1 MFNNPKGLESFLE
14 VLPSKGRLRFF
25 LFFLLL
31 SFTFWTSTKLS
42 NTYIVEESFSI
53 IWTNIPN
60 GIIPSSENQQMN
72 VSISASGIE
81 ILIYRL
87 INKSINISLSQADF
101 SGEKGLI
108 DLRGQDFFIK
118 KQFFENTKLN
128 ILNPLFLEFKFSRL
142 EEKVFTVVPQIEIN
156 LRAGYLIDSSLKVTP
171 DSILVRGPK
180 SILDT
185 LNSIQSE
192 SIIADDLYENFR
204 KKVSLR
210 SIPEIQLSES
220 KVTVEVAVSRY
231 TEKEFLLNVEVINL
245 PLGTRVKLFPPKAK
259 VRVTL
264 PLSVLRTI
272 KASDFNLVVDYNNIF
287 KDVEKKLDL
296 IMIRR
301 PSSVKKVILEPKK
314 VNYLIRK

>member
-14 VLPSKGRLRFF
+14 VLPSKGRFRFF

-60 GIIPSSENQQMN
+60 GIIPSSKNQQMN

-101 SGEKGLI
+101 SREKGLI
-108 DLRGQDFFIK
+108 DLRGQEFFIK

-128 ILNPLFLEFKFSRL
+128 ILTPLFLEFKFSRL

-272 KASDFNLVVDYNNIF
+272 KTSDFNLVVDYNNIF
-287 KDVEKKLDL
+287 KDAEKKLDL

>member
-14 VLPSKGRLRFF
+14 VLPSKGRFRFF

-53 IWTNIPN
+53 IWINIPN

-101 SGEKGLI
+101 SREKGLI
-108 DLRGQDFFIK
+108 DLRGQEFFIQ

-287 KDVEKKLDL
+287 KDAEKKLDL

-301 PSSVKKVILEPKK
+301 PFSVKKVILEPKK

>member
-272 KASDFNLVVDYNNIF
+272 KTSDFNLVVDYNNIF
-287 KDVEKKLDL
+287 KDAEKKLDL

>member
-72 VSISASGIE
+72 VSISASGID

-272 KASDFNLVVDYNNIF
+272 KTSDFNLVVDYNNIF

>member
-14 VLPSKGRLRFF
+14 VLPSKGRFRFF

-31 SFTFWTSTKLS
+31 SLTFWTSTKLS

-101 SGEKGLI
+101 SREKGLI
-108 DLRGQDFFIK
+108 DLRGQEFFIQ

-204 KKVSLR
+204 KIVSLR

-287 KDVEKKLDL
+287 KDAEKKLDL

>member
-14 VLPSKGRLRFF
+14 VLPSKGRFRFF

-42 NTYIVEESFSI
+42 NTYTVEESFSI

-60 GIIPSSENQQMN
+60 GIIPSSKNQQMN

-101 SGEKGLI
+101 SREKGLI
-108 DLRGQDFFIK
+108 DLRGQEFFIQ

-204 KKVSLR
+204 KIVSLR

-272 KASDFNLVVDYNNIF
+272 KTSDFNLVVDYNNIF
-287 KDVEKKLDL
+287 KDAEKKLDL

>member
-1 MFNNPKGLESFLE
+1 MEENSF
-14 VLPSKGRLRFF
+14 VYR
-25 LFFLLL
+25 
-31 SFTFWTSTKLS
+31 
-42 NTYIVEESFSI
+42 YESFSI

-101 SGEKGLI
+101 SREKGLV
-108 DLRGQDFFIK
+108 DLRGQEFFIQ

-231 TEKEFLLNVEVINL
+231 TEKEFLLNIEVINL

-287 KDVEKKLDL
+287 KDAEKKLDL

>member
-14 VLPSKGRLRFF
+14 VLPSKGRFRFF

-53 IWTNIPN
+53 RWTNIPN

-101 SGEKGLI
+101 SREKGLI
-108 DLRGQDFFIK
+108 DLRGQEFFIQ

-204 KKVSLR
+204 KIVSLR

-287 KDVEKKLDL
+287 KDAEKKLDL

>member
-14 VLPSKGRLRFF
+14 VLPSKGRFRFF

-42 NTYIVEESFSI
+42 NTYTVEESFSI

-101 SGEKGLI
+101 SREKGLV
-108 DLRGQDFFIK
+108 DLRGQEFFIQ

-185 LNSIQSE
+185 LNSIQSD

-204 KKVSLR
+204 KIVSLR

-231 TEKEFLLNVEVINL
+231 TEKEFLINIEVINL

-287 KDVEKKLDL
+287 KDAEKKLDL

>member
-14 VLPSKGRLRFF
+14 VLPSKGRFRFF

-60 GIIPSSENQQMN
+60 GIIPSSKNQQMN

-101 SGEKGLI
+101 SREKGLI
-108 DLRGQDFFIK
+108 DLRGQEFFIQ

-272 KASDFNLVVDYNNIF
+272 KTSDFNLVVDYNNIF
-287 KDVEKKLDL
+287 KDAEKKLDL

>member
-220 KVTVEVAVSRY
+220 KVTLEVAVSRY

-272 KASDFNLVVDYNNIF
+272 KTSDFNLVVDYNNIF

>member
-14 VLPSKGRLRFF
+14 VLPSKGRFRFF

-53 IWTNIPN
+53 IWINIPN

-101 SGEKGLI
+101 RREKGLV
-108 DLRGQDFFIK
+108 DLRGQEFFIQ

-231 TEKEFLLNVEVINL
+231 TEKEFLLNIEVINL

-287 KDVEKKLDL
+287 KDAEKKLDL
-296 IMIRR
+296 IIIRR

>member
-1 MFNNPKGLESFLE
+1 M
-14 VLPSKGRLRFF
+14 
-25 LFFLLL
+25 L

-53 IWTNIPN
+53 IWINIPN

-272 KASDFNLVVDYNNIF
+272 KTSDFNLVVDYNNIF

>member
-14 VLPSKGRLRFF
+14 VLPSKGRFRFF

-101 SGEKGLI
+101 SREKGLI
-108 DLRGQDFFIK
+108 DLRGQEFFIK

-272 KASDFNLVVDYNNIF
+272 KTSDFNLVVDYNNIF
-287 KDVEKKLDL
+287 KDAEKKLDL

-301 PSSVKKVILEPKK
+301 PSSVKKLILEPKK

>member
-14 VLPSKGRLRFF
+14 VFPSKGRLRFF

-108 DLRGQDFFIK
+108 DLRSQDFFIK

-272 KASDFNLVVDYNNIF
+272 KTSDFNLVVDYNNIF

>member
-14 VLPSKGRLRFF
+14 VLPSKGRFRFF

-42 NTYIVEESFSI
+42 NTYTVEESFSI

-101 SGEKGLI
+101 SREKGLI
-108 DLRGQDFFIK
+108 DLRGQEFFIQ

-272 KASDFNLVVDYNNIF
+272 KTSDFYLVVDYNNIF
-287 KDVEKKLDL
+287 KDAEKKLDL

>member
-14 VLPSKGRLRFF
+14 VLPSKGRFRFF

-53 IWTNIPN
+53 RWTNIPN

-72 VSISASGIE
+72 ISISASGIE

-101 SGEKGLI
+101 SREKGLI
-108 DLRGQDFFIK
+108 DLRGQEFFIK

-272 KASDFNLVVDYNNIF
+272 KTSDFNLVVDYNNIF
-287 KDVEKKLDL
+287 KDAEKKLDL

>member
-14 VLPSKGRLRFF
+14 VLPSKGRFRFF

-53 IWTNIPN
+53 IWINIPN

-101 SGEKGLI
+101 SREKGLV
-108 DLRGQDFFIK
+108 DLRGQEFFIQ

-231 TEKEFLLNVEVINL
+231 TEKEFLINIEVINL

-287 KDVEKKLDL
+287 KDAEKKLDL

>member
-14 VLPSKGRLRFF
+14 VLPSKGRFRFF

-53 IWTNIPN
+53 IWINIPN

-101 SGEKGLI
+101 SREKGLV
-108 DLRGQDFFIK
+108 DLRGQEFFIQ

-231 TEKEFLLNVEVINL
+231 TEKEFLLNIEVINL

-287 KDVEKKLDL
+287 KDAEKKLDL

>member
-14 VLPSKGRLRFF
+14 VLPSKGRFRFF

-204 KKVSLR
+204 KKVNLR

-272 KASDFNLVVDYNNIF
+272 KASDFNLIVDYNNIF
-287 KDVEKKLDL
+287 KDAEKKLDL

>member
-14 VLPSKGRLRFF
+14 VLPSKGRFRFF

-53 IWTNIPN
+53 IWINTPN

-101 SGEKGLI
+101 SREKGLV
-108 DLRGQDFFIK
+108 DLRGQEFFIQ

-231 TEKEFLLNVEVINL
+231 TEKEFLLNIEVINL

-287 KDVEKKLDL
+287 KDAEKKLDL

>member
-14 VLPSKGRLRFF
+14 VLPSKGRFLFF

-53 IWTNIPN
+53 IWINIPN

-87 INKSINISLSQADF
+87 INKSINISLSEADF
-101 SGEKGLI
+101 SREKGLV
-108 DLRGQDFFIK
+108 DLRGQEFFIQ

-264 PLSVLRTI
+264 PLSLLRTI

-287 KDVEKKLDL
+287 KDAEKKLDL

>member
-14 VLPSKGRLRFF
+14 VLPSKGRFRFF

-101 SGEKGLI
+101 SREKGLI
-108 DLRGQDFFIK
+108 DLRGQEFFIK

-272 KASDFNLVVDYNNIF
+272 KTSDFNLVVDYNNIF
-287 KDVEKKLDL
+287 KDAEKKLDL

-301 PSSVKKVILEPKK
+301 PSYVKKVILEPKK

>member
-14 VLPSKGRLRFF
+14 LLPSKGRFRFF

-42 NTYIVEESFSI
+42 NTYTVEESFSI

-101 SGEKGLI
+101 SREKGLV
-108 DLRGQDFFIK
+108 DLRGQEFFIQ

-259 VRVTL
+259 VKVTL

-272 KASDFNLVVDYNNIF
+272 KTSDFNLVVDYNNIF
-287 KDVEKKLDL
+287 KDAEKKLDL

>member
-1 MFNNPKGLESFLE
+1 
-14 VLPSKGRLRFF
+14 
-25 LFFLLL
+25 
-31 SFTFWTSTKLS
+31 
-42 NTYIVEESFSI
+42 
-53 IWTNIPN
+53 
-60 GIIPSSENQQMN
+60 MN

-101 SGEKGLI
+101 SREKGLI
-108 DLRGQDFFIK
+108 DLRGQEFFIQ

-142 EEKVFTVVPQIEIN
+142 DEKVFTVVPQIEIN

-192 SIIADDLYENFR
+192 SIIADDLYENFI
-204 KKVSLR
+204 KIVSLR

-272 KASDFNLVVDYNNIF
+272 KTSDFNLVVDYNNIF
-287 KDVEKKLDL
+287 KDAEKKLDL

>member
-14 VLPSKGRLRFF
+14 VLPSKGRFRFF

-53 IWTNIPN
+53 IWINIPN

-101 SGEKGLI
+101 SREKGLV
-108 DLRGQDFFIK
+108 DLRGQEIFIQ

-156 LRAGYLIDSSLKVTP
+156 LRAGYLIDSSLKVIP

-264 PLSVLRTI
+264 PLSLLRTI

-287 KDVEKKLDL
+287 KNAEKKLDL

>member
-14 VLPSKGRLRFF
+14 VLPSKGRFRFF

-42 NTYIVEESFSI
+42 NTYKVEESFSI

-72 VSISASGIE
+72 VSISASGIA

-101 SGEKGLI
+101 SREKGLI
-108 DLRGQDFFIK
+108 DLRGQEFFIQ

-204 KKVSLR
+204 KTVSLR

-287 KDVEKKLDL
+287 KDAEKKLDL

>member
-14 VLPSKGRLRFF
+14 VLPSKGRFRFF
-25 LFFLLL
+25 LFFILL

-101 SGEKGLI
+101 SREKGLI
-108 DLRGQDFFIK
+108 DLRGQEFFIK

-272 KASDFNLVVDYNNIF
+272 KTSDFNLVVDYNNIF
-287 KDVEKKLDL
+287 KDAEKKLDL

>member
-1 MFNNPKGLESFLE
+1 MFNNPKVLESFLE
-14 VLPSKGRLRFF
+14 VLPSKGRFRFF

-60 GIIPSSENQQMN
+60 GIIPSSKNQQMN

-101 SGEKGLI
+101 SREKGLI
-108 DLRGQDFFIK
+108 DLRGQEFFIK

-272 KASDFNLVVDYNNIF
+272 KTSDFNLVVDYNNIF
-287 KDVEKKLDL
+287 KDAEKKLDL

>member
-192 SIIADDLYENFR
+192 SIIVDDLYENFR

-272 KASDFNLVVDYNNIF
+272 KTSDFNLVVDYNNIF

>member
-14 VLPSKGRLRFF
+14 VLPSKGRFRFF

-53 IWTNIPN
+53 IWINIPN

-101 SGEKGLI
+101 SREKGLV
-108 DLRGQDFFIK
+108 DLRGQEFFIQ

-287 KDVEKKLDL
+287 KDAEKKLDL

>member
-272 KASDFNLVVDYNNIF
+272 KTSDFNLVVDYNNIF
-287 KDVEKKLDL
+287 KDEEKKLDL

>member
-14 VLPSKGRLRFF
+14 VLPSKRRFRFF

-53 IWTNIPN
+53 KWINIPN
-60 GIIPSSENQQMN
+60 GIIPFSENQQMN

-101 SGEKGLI
+101 SREKGLV
-108 DLRGQDFFIK
+108 DLRDQEFFIQ

-272 KASDFNLVVDYNNIF
+272 KASDFSLVVDYNNIF
-287 KDVEKKLDL
+287 KDAEKKLNL
-296 IMIRR
+296 IMVRR

>member
-14 VLPSKGRLRFF
+14 VLPSKGRFRFF

-53 IWTNIPN
+53 IWINIPN
-60 GIIPSSENQQMN
+60 GIIPSSENQQIN

-272 KASDFNLVVDYNNIF
+272 KTSDFNLVVDYNNIF

>member
-14 VLPSKGRLRFF
+14 VLPSKGRFRFF

-53 IWTNIPN
+53 IWINIPN

-101 SGEKGLI
+101 SREKGLI
-108 DLRGQDFFIK
+108 DLRGQEFFIQ

-287 KDVEKKLDL
+287 KDAEKKLDL

>member
-14 VLPSKGRLRFF
+14 VLPSKGRFLFF

-53 IWTNIPN
+53 IWINIPN

-272 KASDFNLVVDYNNIF
+272 KTSDFNLVVDYNNIF
-287 KDVEKKLDL
+287 KNAEKKLDL

>member
-14 VLPSKGRLRFF
+14 VLPSKGRFRFF

-53 IWTNIPN
+53 IWINIPN

-101 SGEKGLI
+101 SREKGLV
-108 DLRGQDFFIK
+108 DLRGQEIFIQ

-287 KDVEKKLDL
+287 KNAEKKLDL

>member
-1 MFNNPKGLESFLE
+1 M
-14 VLPSKGRLRFF
+14 
-25 LFFLLL
+25 
-31 SFTFWTSTKLS
+31 
-42 NTYIVEESFSI
+42 
-53 IWTNIPN
+53 
-60 GIIPSSENQQMN
+60 
-72 VSISASGIE
+72 
-81 ILIYRL
+81 
-87 INKSINISLSQADF
+87 
-101 SGEKGLI
+101 
-108 DLRGQDFFIK
+108 
-118 KQFFENTKLN
+118 
-128 ILNPLFLEFKFSRL
+128 
-142 EEKVFTVVPQIEIN
+142 
-156 LRAGYLIDSSLKVTP
+156 
-171 DSILVRGPK
+171 
-180 SILDT
+180 DT
-185 LNSIQSE
+185 INSIQSE

-231 TEKEFLLNVEVINL
+231 TEKEFLLNIEVINL
-245 PLGTRVKLFPPKAK
+245 PLGTRVKLFPQKAK

-287 KDVEKKLDL
+287 KNAEKKLDL

>member
-14 VLPSKGRLRFF
+14 VLPSKGRFRFF

-31 SFTFWTSTKLS
+31 SFTFWASTKLS

-53 IWTNIPN
+53 IWINTPN

-101 SGEKGLI
+101 SREKGLV
-108 DLRGQDFFIK
+108 DLRGQEFFIQ

-231 TEKEFLLNVEVINL
+231 TEKEFLLNIEVINL

-287 KDVEKKLDL
+287 KDAEKKLDL